1 MSRTRSSHLNRI
13 AALASGA
20 LLLLGGSAMAQTV
33 PVFDD
38 APSIDQLRSIMVP
51 ESHAGIGRSIVMQR
65 PDVDVSSTVMQ
76 RASTQDQ
83 PAPRTA
89 HARVK
94 APAPPVVQA
103 AANVPAPRA
112 DAKVEPHA
120 VAFHVNFAFN
130 SAAMPNSAHE
140 MIETIAQLMKESP
153 EIKVRIE
160 GHTDAV
166 GSVDYNV
173 SLSER
178 RALSVGEYLVKLG
191 VDPSRLVV
199 VGKGMAEPLTSNK
212 YDPANR
218 RVQFVRIA

>member
-20 LLLLGGSAMAQTV
+20 LLLLGGSALAQTV
-33 PVFDD
+33 SVFDD

-65 PDVDVSSTVMQ
+65 PDVDVSSTAMQ
-76 RASTQDQ
+76 RVSTQEQ
-83 PAPRTA
+83 APPRA
-89 HARVK
+89 AQARVK
-94 APAPPVVQA
+94 ASAPPVVQA
-103 AANVPAPRA
+103 AASVPAPRPE
-112 DAKVEPHA
+112 AKVEPHA

-130 SAAMPNSAHE
+130 SATMPDSAHG
-140 MIETIAQLMKESP
+140 MIDTIAQLMKESP
-153 EIKVRIE
+153 QIKVRIE

-191 VDPSRLVV
+191 VDPSRLVL